1 MLPVAEPVTSLSW
14 SREQEG
20 RKVEE
25 AAAEAATEVTE
36 AMEATV
42 VTVEATGGEIQLLLQ
57 SQQSEELM
65 LSD

>member
-1 MLPVAEPVTSLSW
+1 M
-14 SREQEG
+14 
-20 RKVEE
+20 EE